1 MPDRFAKKNYKK
13 EKSLPMFYS
22 TTQFLGLG
30 NVFGTL
36 TEENTSDKD
45 IRNVAGDGERN
56 P

>member
-1 MPDRFAKKNYKK
+1 
-13 EKSLPMFYS
+13 MFYS

-36 TEENTSDKD
+36 SEENTSDKKVWN
-45 IRNVAGDGERN
+45 I